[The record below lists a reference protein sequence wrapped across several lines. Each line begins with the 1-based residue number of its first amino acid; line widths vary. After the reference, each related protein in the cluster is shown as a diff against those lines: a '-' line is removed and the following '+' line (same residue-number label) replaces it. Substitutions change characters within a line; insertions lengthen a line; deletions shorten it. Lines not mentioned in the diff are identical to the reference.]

1 MKVDILAIGVHPDDV
16 ELSCVGT
23 LLKHLDAGKTV
34 GLLDLTEGELGTR
47 GSVKLRY
54 EEAEASRKL
63 MGAAFRKNLQMPDGF
78 FRNTPENIRKIIEVV
93 RWCRPEI
100 ALLNAPSDRHPDH
113 GRAAK
118 LCSDALY
125 YAGLKMIETEHEGQ
139 TQTKWRPKSVYHY
152 IQDYNL
158 EPDFVLD
165 ITGYL
170 EKKFDCIACFKSQF
184 HTDSEEALKGDQT
197 PISGPDFMDY
207 LRSRARIYGRP
218 AGFEYAEGFIKSRTV
233 GVRSLFDLS

>member
-23 LLKHLDAGKTV
+23 LLKHIDEGKTV

-47 GSVKLRY
+47 GTVETRY
-54 EEAEASRKL
+54 EEAENSRRH
-63 MGAAFRKNLQMPDGF
+63 MGASFRKNLQMQDGF
-78 FRNTPENIRKIIEVV
+78 FRNTPKNIRKIIEVV

-100 ALLNAPSDRHPDH
+100 VLVNAPSDRHPDH

-118 LCSDALY
+118 LSTDALY
-125 YAGLKMIETEHEGQ
+125 YSGLKMIETEFEGQ
-139 TQTKWRPKSVYHY
+139 PQGKWRPKAVYHY

-170 EKKFDCIACFKSQF
+170 DKKFECIACFKTQF
-184 HTDSEEALKGDQT
+184 HTNSDEAKQGEQT
-197 PISGPDFMDY
+197 PISGADFMDY
-207 LRSRARIYGRP
+207 LKGRARIYGRP
-218 AGFEYAEGFIKSRTV
+218 AGFEYAEGYIKSRTF